1 MREMAPCGAT
11 TRIAVV
17 IARYA
22 RPAMS
27 RVWSEE
33 AKLEQWLAV
42 ELAVLDAWAEVGLVP
57 SASAR
62 AVRERARVPSP
73 AQVAER
79 ERVTNHDVARSS
91 TRSRQTSARTAAGST
106 TGSRRRTSS
115 TPHCR

>member
-1 MREMAPCGAT
+1 MSEKAPGGPP
-11 TRIAVV
+11 TRIVVV

-33 AKLEQWLAV
+33 AKLEQWHAV
-42 ELAVLDAWAEVGLVP
+42 ELAVLDAWAEAGVVP

-79 ERVTNHDVARSS
+79 ERVTNHDVAAFVDAVSADLGSDGRWFHYGL
-91 TRSRQTSARTAAGST
+91 TS
-106 TGSRRRTSS
+106 
-115 TPHCR
+115 